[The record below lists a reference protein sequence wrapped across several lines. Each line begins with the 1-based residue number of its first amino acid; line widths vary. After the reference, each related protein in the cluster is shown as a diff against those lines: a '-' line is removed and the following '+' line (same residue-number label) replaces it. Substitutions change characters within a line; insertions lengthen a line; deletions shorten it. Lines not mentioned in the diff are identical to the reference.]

1 MRKSLLAVGLLT
13 FSSLVF
19 AAKSYDLT
27 FVAPTKV
34 AGVELGKGTYSV
46 RVEGDK
52 AIFRGAHAK
61 EFTVPVKLDTGAAK
75 KYDYTTVESSKKG
88 GADAIKLIHLAGST
102 TTLEFADEA
111 GTSSK

>member
-1 MRKSLLAVGLLT
+1 MRKSLFAVGLLT

-27 FVAPTKV
+27 LLAPTKV
-34 AGVELGKGTYSV
+34 AGIELGKGSYTV

-52 AIFRGAHAK
+52 AIFKGAHDK
-61 EFTVPVKLDTGAAK
+61 EVTVPVKLESGAAK

-88 GADAIKLIHLAGST
+88 GEDAIKLIHLAGSK
-102 TTLEFADEA
+102 TTLEFGDE

>member
-1 MRKSLLAVGLLT
+1 MRKSLLLVGLLT

-27 FVAPTKV
+27 FVTPTKV
-34 AGVELGKGTYSV
+34 AGIELGKGSYTV
-46 RVEGDK
+46 HLEGDK
-52 AIFRGAHAK
+52 AIFKGAHAK
-61 EFTVPVKLDTGAAK
+61 EVAVPVKVAADAAK

-88 GADAIKLIHLAGST
+88 GEDAIKLIHLGGSK
-102 TTLEFADEA
+102 TTLEFGDE

>member
-27 FVAPTKV
+27 FVGPTKV
-34 AGVELGKGTYSV
+34 AGVELGKGSYSV

-52 AIFRGAHAK
+52 AIFKGSHSK
-61 EFTVPVKLDTGAAK
+61 EVAVPVKLENGAGK
-75 KYDYTTVESSKKG
+75 KFEYTSVESARKDG
-88 GADAIKLIHLAGST
+88 EDAIKMIHLAGSN
-102 TTLEFADEA
+102 TTLQFEE

>member
-1 MRKSLLAVGLLT
+1 MRKSLLTVGLLA

-27 FVAPTKV
+27 FVGPTKV
-34 AGVELGKGTYSV
+34 AGVELGKGNYSV

-52 AIFRGAHAK
+52 AIFKGAHNK
-61 EFTVPVKLDTGAAK
+61 EISVPVKLDSGAGRK
-75 KYDYTTVESSKKG
+75 FEYTSVESARKDG
-88 GADAIKLIHLAGST
+88 QDAIKLIHLAGSS
-102 TTLEFADEA
+102 TTLEFAEE